1 MSTFGCHRC
10 KVNLKDW
17 EGKPY
22 EEWPC
27 ASCSLSKDYSR
38 TFNTGYFDTGKAE
51 EDESEGYDPFS
62 SEDEHELVVSDTVKL
77 TEDEIHSLE
86 TIQAA
91 ISNQIYAMFSG
102 ILVKLLYMAKTNPVM
117 FEVFIKKM
125 QFPYMSYSEI
135 GDTMEPKCSKQN
147 VLYHLKCV
155 VEQFPELL
163 SIIQTDTRYSAGK
176 YALKTVADRK
186 RQQIAEERAQKIIY
200 GDKYAPFRYMDM
212 KELNKILR
220 LPFNM
225 RDEVFTFNA
234 YLDDER
240 HIQDTEEEE
249 DGGAPED
256 KD

>member
-17 EGKPY
+17 EGRPY

-27 ASCSLSKDYSR
+27 ASCTLAKDYSR
-38 TFNTGYFDTGKAE
+38 TFNTGYFDSAKME
-51 EDESEGYDPFS
+51 EEL
-62 SEDEHELVVSDTVKL
+62 EDEHDPFQQNEHEFVVSDTVKL
-77 TEDEIHSLE
+77 NEDEIHSLE
-86 TIQAA
+86 TIQDA
-91 ISNQIYAMFSG
+91 ISHQIYAMFSG
-102 ILVKLLYMAKTNPVM
+102 ILVRLLHMAKTNPMM

-135 GDTMEPKCSKQN
+135 GNTMEPKCSKQN

-155 VEQFPELL
+155 VDEFPELL
-163 SIIQTDTRYSAGK
+163 SIIQTDTRYSGGR

-186 RQQIAEERAQKIIY
+186 RKQLAEERAQKIIY
-200 GDKYAPFRYMDM
+200 GDKYAAFRYMDM
-212 KELNKILR
+212 DELNKILR

-234 YLDDER
+234 YLDDEA
-240 HIQDTEEEE
+240 HLADEEEAE
-249 DGGAPED
+249 EQDNG
-256 KD
+256 

>member
-1 MSTFGCHRC
+1 MGVFGCHRC

-27 ASCSLSKDYSR
+27 ASCALSKDYSR
-38 TFNTGYFDTGKAE
+38 TFNTGYFDTGKS
-51 EDESEGYDPFS
+51 EDDETEGYDPFIP
-62 SEDEHELVVSDTVKL
+62 EDHEFVVNDTVKL

-86 TIQAA
+86 TIRDAV
-91 ISNQIYAMFSG
+91 SKQIFAVFSG
-102 ILVKLLYMAKTNPVM
+102 LMVKLLHMAKTNPVM

-155 VEQFPELL
+155 VDQFPELL
-163 SIIQTDTRYSAGK
+163 SIIQTDTRYSAGR

-186 RQQIAEERAQKIIY
+186 RMQVAEERARKLIY
-200 GDKYAPFRYMDM
+200 GEDQVSYTKMDM
-212 KELNKILR
+212 NELNKILR

-225 RDEVFTFNA
+225 RDEVFTFNP
-234 YLDDER
+234 YISDER
-240 HIQDTEEEE
+240 HLAEEE
-249 DGGAPED
+249 DDEG
-256 KD
+256 